1 MQRLT
6 DNPAATTD
14 FLVRSLCIA
23 IERRVR
29 AEDILR
35 LEPSAKN
42 AGSVKARQRDERNA
56 LRALN
61 THLKECVRLV
71 NMAKRKIPAPLKRI
85 LSSRTVNA
93 LRSYN
98 IKTPELLTVRELLQ
112 LPGVG
117 INGVAAI
124 AARSYAPPTGKVNWP
139 ELETDEDD

>member
-1 MQRLT
+1 MRDISTQ
-6 DNPAATTD
+6 D
-14 FLVRSLCIA
+14 LVQSLCIA

-42 AGSVKARQRDERNA
+42 AGAVKARQRDERNA

-61 THLKECVRLV
+61 THLKECIKIVDRAR
-71 NMAKRKIPAPLKRI
+71 AKTPAPLKRV

-93 LRSYN
+93 LKREG
-98 IKTPELLTVRELLQ
+98 ITQPEDHTLRELLRI
-112 LPGVG
+112 PGVG

-124 AARSYAPPTGKVNWP
+124 AARSYAPFRGTVAWP
-139 ELETDEDD
+139 ELEEDE